1 MYAASP
7 VFIYFGFVV
16 HRNSGHVL
24 FFRGICFVEKL
35 LSLYAAFI
43 FKHVFFSIFWI
54 LSHR

>member
-35 LSLYAAFI
+35 LSLHAAFI
-43 FKHVFFSIFWI
+43 FKLKLK
-54 LSHR
+54 LSTQKLHI